1 MKVLK
6 LRTLT
11 LSKSS
16 TTASSRTKERVK
28 MAELLAK
35 KAMLKQE
42 LEAAAENLRLQL
54 STKYIEAFGISPP
67 GPYFNVETQTHSQCI

>member
-1 MKVLK
+1 
-6 LRTLT
+6 
-11 LSKSS
+11 
-16 TTASSRTKERVK
+16 

-35 KAMLKQE
+35 KAMLKRKQE

-67 GPYFNVETQTHSQCI
+67 GPYFNVETQTHCQCSYMNSTQTLKSYSTH